1 MSDAPKVTDARTGGG
16 RSWGREL
23 VELAALFLAVG
34 LAHLLATLLGHQEPG
49 PVVLVGLGV
58 ALIVGAAIHKR
69 LGHRPGP
76 SARDSGPSARG
87 SGPFG
92 RGSGPSARKPGPF
105 GRGSGPVGSS
115 GLGSG
120 TAGGRRDTAALPVED
135 GAGGAMALW
144 RIRMRVVERPGR
156 LATVAGAFGRL
167 RCNILALHIA
177 PTGSS
182 AITPAGCDA
191 LDEFVIEAPR
201 DLELGV
207 LAGALGEAGGQDV
220 VIVPARVKDLTDP
233 GVQALVLAQRVS
245 DDPDRLPEAMAE
257 LLRVSDVEWRRPGD
271 TVDEGAE
278 LNTTMVIS
286 VNPDRALLVRRPEL
300 PFTPTEA
307 ARAAALTSAAT
318 HARYSTG

>member
-1 MSDAPKVTDARTGGG
+1 MSDAPKVMDARTGHG
-16 RSWGREL
+16 RSWGRE
-23 VELAALFLAVG
+23 VGELAALFLAVG

-49 PVVLVGLGV
+49 PVILVGLGV

-69 LGHRPGP
+69 LGHRPA
-76 SARDSGPSARG
+76 SAGHRSKAGAGAG
-87 SGPFG
+87 SGAGGGLPGRFRRRARAG
-92 RGSGPSARKPGPF
+92 RG
-105 GRGSGPVGSS
+105 
-115 GLGSG
+115 
-120 TAGGRRDTAALPVED
+120 TAPLPVEG
-135 GAGGAMALW
+135 GAGGPMALW

-167 RCNILALHIA
+167 GCNILALHIA

-201 DLELGV
+201 ELALDV
-207 LAGALGEAGGQDV
+207 LAGALSEAGGQDV

-257 LLRVSDVEWRRPGD
+257 LLRVSHAEWRRPGD

-307 ARAAALTSAAT
+307 ARAAALTAAAT
-318 HARYSTG
+318 HARYTAR

>member
-1 MSDAPKVTDARTGGG
+1 
-16 RSWGREL
+16 
-23 VELAALFLAVG
+23 
-34 LAHLLATLLGHQEPG
+34 
-49 PVVLVGLGV
+49 
-58 ALIVGAAIHKR
+58 
-69 LGHRPGP
+69 
-76 SARDSGPSARG
+76 
-87 SGPFG
+87 
-92 RGSGPSARKPGPF
+92 
-105 GRGSGPVGSS
+105 
-115 GLGSG
+115 
-120 TAGGRRDTAALPVED
+120 
-135 GAGGAMALW
+135 MALW

-201 DLELGV
+201 DLGLDV
-207 LAGALGEAGGQDV
+207 LAAALGEAGGQDV

-300 PFTPTEA
+300 AFTPTEA
-307 ARAAALTSAAT
+307 ARAAALTAAAT

>member
-1 MSDAPKVTDARTGGG
+1 MDMRAGPG

-34 LAHLLATLLGHQEPG
+34 LAHLLATLLGHEEPG
-49 PVVLVGLGV
+49 PVVLVGLGL
-58 ALIVGAAIHKR
+58 ALIAGAALHKR
-69 LGHRPGP
+69 LAHRPRRGPLAGARRGSPGGP
-76 SARDSGPSARG
+76 SLGGSRPGMLRGFRRGPAGSAR
-87 SGPFG
+87 
-92 RGSGPSARKPGPF
+92 
-105 GRGSGPVGSS
+105 
-115 GLGSG
+115 
-120 TAGGRRDTAALPVED
+120 AAAPLPLPDD
-135 GAGGAMALW
+135 GAARSMALW

-167 RCNILALHIA
+167 GCNILALHIA
-177 PTGSS
+177 PTGGG

-201 DLELGV
+201 DLELDA
-207 LAGALGEAGGQDV
+207 LAGALTEAGGQDV

-233 GVQALVLAQRVS
+233 GVQALVLAQRVG
-245 DDPDRLPEAMAE
+245 DDPGRLPEAMAE
-257 LLRVSDVEWRRPGD
+257 LLRVPRAEWRRPGD

-278 LNTTMVIS
+278 PGTTMVIS

-307 ARAAALTSAAT
+307 ARAAALAAT
-318 HARYSTG
+318 ARNARYPTG

>member
-1 MSDAPKVTDARTGGG
+1 MSDAPKVLDGNR
-16 RSWGREL
+16 RSWRRE
-23 VELAALFLAVG
+23 VAELAALFLAVG

-58 ALIVGAAIHKR
+58 ALIAGAALHRR
-69 LGHRPGP
+69 LGRRPV
-76 SARDSGPSARG
+76 
-87 SGPFG
+87 
-92 RGSGPSARKPGPF
+92 RK
-105 GRGSGPVGSS
+105 
-115 GLGSG
+115 
-120 TAGGRRDTAALPVED
+120 AAPLPVEG
-135 GAGGAMALW
+135 GAGSPMVLW

-167 RCNILALHIA
+167 GCNILALHIA

-191 LDEFVIEAPR
+191 LDEFVIEAPPGLAL
-201 DLELGV
+201 DA
-207 LAGALGEAGGQDV
+207 LAGALSEAGGHDV
-220 VIVPARVKDLTDP
+220 VIVPAQVKDLTDP

-245 DDPDRLPEAMAE
+245 ADPDRLPEAMGE
-257 LLRVSDVEWRRPGD
+257 LLRVSRVEWRRPGD

-286 VNPDRALLVRRPEL
+286 VNPDRALLIRRPEL

-307 ARAAALTSAAT
+307 ARAAALTAAARQ
-318 HARYSTG
+318 ARYSASG

>member
-1 MSDAPKVTDARTGGG
+1 MDAPAGAG
-16 RSWGREL
+16 RSWRREL
-23 VELAALFLAVG
+23 AELAALFLAVG

-49 PVVLVGLGV
+49 PVVLVGLGL

-69 LGHRPGP
+69 LGHRPRP
-76 SARDSGPSARG
+76 S
-87 SGPFG
+87 G
-92 RGSGPSARKPGPF
+92 RGDGTS
-105 GRGSGPVGSS
+105 GRGDFPGGRGRAGRDPGGRGAAGRDPGGTGRAGRDPGGSS
-115 GLGSG
+115 R
-120 TAGGRRDTAALPVED
+120 TGRDPAPLPVRD
-135 GAGGAMALW
+135 GAGGPMALW

-167 RCNILALHIA
+167 GCNILALHIA
-177 PTGSS
+177 PTGGS

-191 LDEFVIEAPR
+191 LDEFVIEAPPGLAL
-201 DLELGV
+201 DV
-207 LAGALGEAGGQDV
+207 LAGALTEAGGQDV

-245 DDPDRLPEAMAE
+245 DDPDRLPEALAE
-257 LLRVSDVEWRRPGD
+257 LLRVTHVEWRRPGD

-300 PFTPTEA
+300 AFTPTEA
-307 ARAAALTSAAT
+307 ARAAALTAAAT
-318 HARYSTG
+318 HARYSTR